1 MSGKFG
7 YNSNNKSSYKRDY
20 KKTNPYVQDNSE
32 DEQECLVIRLETE
45 LDGTSQDLVLIPCG
59 EVEGRTIWV
68 EGTINP
74 SLIKGSSRVE
84 ELRTEESQGTRGT
97 RV

>member
-7 YNSNNKSSYKRDY
+7 YNKNNKNSYKRDY
-20 KKTNPYVQDNSE
+20 KKTNPYIHESSD
-32 DEQECLVIRLETE
+32 DEQECLVIHLETE

-84 ELRTEESQGTRGT
+84 ELRTEGSQGTKDT